1 METTTHTKPTEPGGS
16 LLGHLLSSLSAMFV
30 LVVIC
35 CGVYPLL
42 VWGIAQGVFPNQANG
57 SLLTKDGKP
66 TVKDDDA
73 VGSALLGQPFLL
85 PGYFHPRPSAAGN
98 SAGSS
103 FSSTGGYDPTSSGGT
118 NYGPINDGLL
128 NGATTQPSAPAATQP
143 AATQPAVPQPTVAA
157 AAPATSPPAT
167 APAATQPAEVLAY
180 DGIRLRTLHFAV
192 DNGLTFKLR
201 KGGAEVPLKQFQA
214 ADGSLNDT
222 ALVDAFPHP
231 TSDAGL
237 TGLTADSFAGPDGKP
252 IEIPAD
258 AVTASASGLDP
269 HISPANAALQ
279 AQRVADAR
287 KVSLDKVTTLVAQY
301 TDKPDLG
308 ILGDPGVN
316 VLRLN
321 LALDANYPLPAPPAT
336 QPVTPPAK

>member
-1 METTTHTKPTEPGGS
+1 METTTNAKPVETGGS

-35 CGVYPLL
+35 CGLYPLL

-85 PGYFHPRPSAAGN
+85 PAYFHPRPSAAGN
-98 SAGSS
+98 SAGTPAAPTS
-103 FSSTGGYDPTSSGGT
+103 FSSAGGYDPTSSGGT
-118 NYGPINDGLL
+118 NYGPLNDGLL
-128 NGATTQPSAPAATQP
+128 NGATVTPTTQPATQP
-143 AATQPAVPQPTVAA
+143 ATTTAPT
-157 AAPATSPPAT
+157 T
-167 APAATQPAEVLAY
+167 APAETLGY
-180 DGIRLRTLHFAV
+180 DGIRLRTLHYAL

-252 IEIPAD
+252 VEIPAD

-269 HISPANAALQ
+269 HISPENAALQ

-287 KVSLDKVTTLVAQY
+287 HAPVDQVKALVEQY
-301 TDKPDLG
+301 TDRPSLG
-308 ILGDPGVN
+308 LLGDPGVN

-321 LALDANYPLPAPPAT
+321 LALDAKYPLPATPAT
-336 QPVTPPAK
+336 QPAK

>member
-1 METTTHTKPTEPGGS
+1 METTTNAKPVESGGS

-66 TVKDDDA
+66 TVKDDEA

-98 SAGSS
+98 SAGTTAAPTS
-103 FSSTGGYDPTSSGGT
+103 FSPAGGYDPTSSGGT
-118 NYGPINDGLL
+118 NYGPLNDGLL
-128 NGATTQPSAPAATQP
+128 NGATVTPATQP
-143 AATQPAVPQPTVAA
+143 APTTAPTALATTG
-157 AAPATSPPAT
+157 PAT
-167 APAATQPAEVLAY
+167 AATTAPVETLGY
-180 DGIRLRTLHFAV
+180 DGIRLRTLHYAV
-192 DNGLTFKLR
+192 DNGLTFKLH
-201 KGGAEVPLKQFQA
+201 KAGGEVPLKQFQN

-237 TGLTADSFAGPDGKP
+237 TGLTADAFAGPDGKP
-252 IEIPAD
+252 VEIPAD

-269 HISPANAALQ
+269 HISPDNADLQ

-287 KVSLDKVTTLVAQY
+287 KVPVDQVRALVGQY
-301 TDKPDLG
+301 TDRPDLG

-321 LALDANYPLPAPPAT
+321 LALDAKYPLPAPPAT
-336 QPVTPPAK
+336 QPAK

>member
-1 METTTHTKPTEPGGS
+1 MANANHTKPVEPGGS

-35 CGVYPLL
+35 CGLYPLL

-85 PGYFHPRPSAAGN
+85 RGYFHPRPSEAGN
-98 SAGSS
+98 SAGPT
-103 FSSTGGYDPTSSGGT
+103 FAATGGYDPTSSGGT
-118 NYGPINDGLL
+118 NYGPLNDGLL
-128 NGATTQPSAPAATQP
+128 NGATTQPSAPT
-143 AATQPAVPQPTVAA
+143 TPTAA
-157 AAPATSPPAT
+157 AASPSPAT
-167 APAATQPAEVLAY
+167 APASTQPAEVLSY
-180 DGIRLRTLHFAV
+180 DGVRLRTLHYAV

-201 KGGAEVPLKQFQA
+201 KGGVEVPLAQFRN

-252 IEIPAD
+252 VEIPAD

-269 HISPANAALQ
+269 HISPDNAALQ

-287 KVSLDKVTTLVAQY
+287 KVSVDKVTALITQY

-321 LALDANYPLPAPPAT
+321 LALDVKYPLPATPTT
-336 QPVTPPAK
+336 QPAK